1 MIFLEGNM
9 QYFKISDSLNDCNL
23 FPELEGE
30 ILYGTTWKL
39 LFVGYMFIVE
49 KGTESKLISN

>member
-1 MIFLEGNM
+1 M